1 MISRFLLC
9 GLSLWIVCC
18 VVAPTA
24 GFGQESRSLLEADQ
38 NFKKALEIW
47 GDGKSPEAEAL
58 LNRALST
65 RQEQLGPG
73 DPKVAEVIERL
84 GALNYNRGKY
94 AEAEG
99 LFRKALDIDVKALG
113 EKSLPV
119 AYAMGDVGA
128 ALREQGQY
136 REAETIVE
144 RSLVLRRELLPPNH
158 MGIAGGLDNLGRI
171 YLGERRYSDARQAFE
186 ESLRIYGASLPA
198 DHLRVVQNQTLLK
211 RVDAAEQAAGHFFKV
226 FDVLDSGF
234 KDWTF
239 SAFGLIFVAIGSV
252 IFFFPNLIRA
262 AGIPYL
268 NVQSR
273 LRTFSRYGFIGFA
286 ILWTSI
292 TFFATYSQYLRH
304 RALAQE
310 NRCRAVEGAVEHF
323 VPMPYGGHAQESFS
337 VDGVPFRYSDFIV
350 TDGFNNTSSHGGP
363 INSDSYVRICYDP
376 SGGAILRLEIRDFK
390 GEIKDYAKAQSIFPK
405 PADIQKING
414 KNVAISFP
422 WYSNLFFVLYI
433 LDFVGIYVLYL
444 PYIGTFFR
452 LKTATV
458 RDCSIPATLEVGR
471 KVNLR
476 NSKVSWDIESR
487 TIWLRPRGFNLVQI
501 PLMVAKLSSD
511 DSRASITAYEI
522 RFSSGFPVVI
532 AVFLWTAYHLF
543 SATMPANAN
552 LPSPALFVGIAAA
565 LFLIVGF
572 FNLRIF
578 RSRMDSLVE
587 DVLSEFKEMQN
598 A

>member
-1 MISRFLLC
+1 
-9 GLSLWIVCC
+9 
-18 VVAPTA
+18 
-24 GFGQESRSLLEADQ
+24 
-38 NFKKALEIW
+38 
-47 GDGKSPEAEAL
+47 
-58 LNRALST
+58 
-65 RQEQLGPG
+65 
-73 DPKVAEVIERL
+73 
-84 GALNYNRGKY
+84 
-94 AEAEG
+94 
-99 LFRKALDIDVKALG
+99 
-113 EKSLPV
+113 
-119 AYAMGDVGA
+119 
-128 ALREQGQY
+128 
-136 REAETIVE
+136 
-144 RSLVLRRELLPPNH
+144 
-158 MGIAGGLDNLGRI
+158 
-171 YLGERRYSDARQAFE
+171 
-186 ESLRIYGASLPA
+186 
-198 DHLRVVQNQTLLK
+198 
-211 RVDAAEQAAGHFFKV
+211 
-226 FDVLDSGF
+226 
-234 KDWTF
+234 
-239 SAFGLIFVAIGSV
+239 
-252 IFFFPNLIRA
+252 
-262 AGIPYL
+262 
-268 NVQSR
+268 
-273 LRTFSRYGFIGFA
+273 
-286 ILWTSI
+286 
-292 TFFATYSQYLRH
+292 
-304 RALAQE
+304 
-310 NRCRAVEGAVEHF
+310 
-323 VPMPYGGHAQESFS
+323 
-337 VDGVPFRYSDFIV
+337 
-350 TDGFNNTSSHGGP
+350 
-363 INSDSYVRICYDP
+363 
-376 SGGAILRLEIRDFK
+376 LEIRDFK

>member
-24 GFGQESRSLLEADQ
+24 GFGRESRSLLEADQ

-119 AYAMGDVGA
+119 AYAMGGVGA

-323 VPMPYGGHAQESFS
+323 VPMPYGGHAQNSFL
-337 VDGVPFRYSDFIV
+337 
-350 TDGFNNTSSHGGP
+350 
-363 INSDSYVRICYDP
+363 C
-376 SGGAILRLEIRDFK
+376 
-390 GEIKDYAKAQSIFPK
+390 
-405 PADIQKING
+405 
-414 KNVAISFP
+414 
-422 WYSNLFFVLYI
+422 
-433 LDFVGIYVLYL
+433 
-444 PYIGTFFR
+444 
-452 LKTATV
+452 
-458 RDCSIPATLEVGR
+458 
-471 KVNLR
+471 
-476 NSKVSWDIESR
+476 
-487 TIWLRPRGFNLVQI
+487 
-501 PLMVAKLSSD
+501 
-511 DSRASITAYEI
+511 
-522 RFSSGFPVVI
+522 
-532 AVFLWTAYHLF
+532 
-543 SATMPANAN
+543 
-552 LPSPALFVGIAAA
+552 
-565 LFLIVGF
+565 
-572 FNLRIF
+572 
-578 RSRMDSLVE
+578 
-587 DVLSEFKEMQN
+587 
-598 A
+598 